1 MDYDDIRR
9 ILNNSA
15 INTHFKIVLA
25 YVVIA
30 ELDKIK
36 NDPKRDEDTREK
48 AKIANKQIRHLQLME
63 HESFEC
69 QVRLCTS

>member
-1 MDYDDIRR
+1 M
-9 ILNNSA
+9 
-15 INTHFKIVLA
+15 
-25 YVVIA
+25 VIA